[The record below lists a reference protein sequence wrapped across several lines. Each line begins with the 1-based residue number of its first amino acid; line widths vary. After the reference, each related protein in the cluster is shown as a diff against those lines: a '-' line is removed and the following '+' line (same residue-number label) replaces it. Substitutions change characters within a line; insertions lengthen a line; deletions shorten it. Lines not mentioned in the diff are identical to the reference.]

1 MYKGI
6 NSIRKGFQSRSQLMK
21 DENGNIITGENE
33 LIERCGK
40 YYNDLLNVN
49 NDCTESE
56 SDIHTAELNVEEPS
70 FREVRDALRKL
81 KNNKAAG
88 NDSLPAELLKFG
100 GPELTC
106 NIYKIC
112 HIKHFLYL

>member
-6 NSIRKGFQSRSQLMK
+6 NSIRKGFQSRSPLMK
-21 DENGNIITGENE
+21 DENGNIISGENE
-33 LIERCGK
+33 LIKGWGK
-40 YYNDLLNVN
+40 YFNDLLNVN

-81 KNNKAAG
+81 KIIRQRAMTLYRQNCLNLGAQ
-88 NDSLPAELLKFG
+88 NSPAKF
-100 GPELTC
+100 TD
-106 NIYKIC
+106 
-112 HIKHFLYL
+112 